1 VDTPAGRRVAFLI
14 GNQNFLPDS
23 ELPPLHGPLNDIAA
37 LAEILG
43 DPQRGAFDIRRFPD
57 AASGEIKAAIE
68 EELAGAGR
76 GDLVLIHYAGHG
88 KLDRAGNLCLAT
100 ADTRARALHATSIPA
115 RHVRDLVANSDC
127 DSVVLLLDC
136 CFSGAATQDLRGD
149 VASQLRSLQDAS
161 GFYILSASS
170 EIQTAGEV
178 ETTRDGQ
185 MMGRFTAAIVEGLAD
200 GRADQDRD
208 GRILLYDVV
217 RHVQAS
223 VRHQTPQFLAA
234 RGSGDPLIAYSP
246 ATTRPLIDP
255 GILADLASDNW
266 RHRLG
271 VVAHLVELA
280 RGSDAPVGAAAKDIL
295 RRHHVTERD
304 IEVRRYLDQ
313 NKSAWGDA
321 APPSQPAPVP
331 WANTVEKPVPAIE
344 AVAIAETPAER
355 DTPQPPGPTPKPFW
369 RRWRLTLS
377 IGVTVVAMLVVFV
390 SQMPGQQGTRERSGE
405 APPTKMG
412 PSTAQPQA
420 VPPPVAGP
428 QAPAA
433 AAAARY
439 QRQECGAI
447 LDRSASLEWY
457 VGPDRDIGWQD
468 AAAWAAGLDAC
479 GGGWSLP
486 STAQVAGLFDATQS
500 AGTGYRTQGRSFPAR
515 IDPVFAR
522 IGGGSWVWVA
532 GGPQQGRAPAFNLN
546 QNKDVVLSADGSEF
560 PTRAFA
566 VRPARQ

>member
-1 VDTPAGRRVAFLI
+1 VETPAGRRVAFLI
-14 GNQNFLPDS
+14 GNQSFLPDS

-43 DPQRGAFDIRRFPD
+43 DPERGAFDIRRFPD

-100 ADTRARALHATSIPA
+100 ADTRAMALHATSIPA

-178 ETTRDGQ
+178 ETERGGR

-234 RGSGDPLIAYSP
+234 RGSGDPLIAHSP
-246 ATTRPLIDP
+246 ATARPLIDP
-255 GILADLASDNW
+255 SILADLASDNW

-271 VVAHLVELA
+271 VVAHLVELT
-280 RGSDAPVGAAAKDIL
+280 RGNDAPAGAAARDIL
-295 RRHHVTERD
+295 QRHHLTERD

-313 NKSAWGDA
+313 NKAAWSDA
-321 APPSQPAPVP
+321 APASQAPVA
-331 WANTVEKPVPAIE
+331 WANTVEKPAAPVE
-344 AVAIAETPAER
+344 TVALP
-355 DTPQPPGPTPKPFW
+355 DTPRPPEPTPKPFW
-369 RRWRLTLS
+369 RRWRLTLP
-377 IGVTVVAMLVVFV
+377 IGVTVMAMLVVFV
-390 SQMPGQQGTRERSGE
+390 SLMPEQPATNNSPADRPL
-405 APPTKMG
+405 APQKQSPAMQ
-412 PSTAQPQA
+412 PPANSPFMAAPQPPADTA
-420 VPPPVAGP
+420 G
-428 QAPAA
+428 
-433 AAAARY
+433 RY
-439 QRQECGAI
+439 QKLECGAI
-447 LDRSASLEWY
+447 RDNRASLEWY
-457 VGPDRDIGWQD
+457 VGPDRDIGWRD
-468 AAAWAAGLDAC
+468 AATWASGLDAC

-486 STAQVAGLFDATQS
+486 SAAQAAGLFDSSQS
-500 AGTGYRTQGRSFPAR
+500 AGTGYSTQGRRFPAR

-532 GGPQQGRAPAFNLN
+532 GDPQEGRAPAFNLN
-546 QNKDVVLSADGSEF
+546 QNKDVVISADGSQF

-566 VRPARQ
+566 VRPARR